1 MESRAEVFADGMG
14 EITLS
19 GGMVRIDLVS
29 FSPTKQDAEGRP
41 QLEFRQ
47 RIVMPPDGFLRSF
60 SAMEDLVKK
69 LVDAGVVKTRDGQPD
84 ASAVANAPQSNT
96 PVAGNEN
103 PEPPRS
109 PNF

>member
-1 MESRAEVFADGMG
+1 MDSQAEIFADGMG

-29 FSPTKQDAEGRP
+29 LSPTKQDAEGKP
-41 QLEFRQ
+41 QLDFRQ

-69 LVDAGVVKTRDGQPD
+69 LVDAGVVKTRDQENIQ
-84 ASAVANAPQSNT
+84 ASP
-96 PVAGNEN
+96 PGNEV
-103 PEPPRS
+103 PEPPKS